1 LINDKLSEKT
11 IYHQSHSGLP
21 HSDAFLPLFWTPNAP
36 VVAVAVAVA
45 GSNQLTGVQSNWS

>member
-36 VVAVAVAVA
+36 VVAVAVA